1 MHKFLRAI
9 GFSGVKKRE
18 QLQLLIAKTIK
29 DASEKSFTTY
39 DDDALLAEYNLEFG
53 ENMGLTVC
61 GEMDDE
67 DRFMFE
73 YVFPFMKAS
82 NISTV
87 ERALIERHA
96 DKVSYAGVVD
106 DNKIGI
112 SIIFY
117 LRNRMDYIKQTYK
130 DGENPKGTT
139 ISLSGLSTSGTIV
152 MPIAKDIK
160 ATKKSAVSDKKRK
173 KLIEEARNGNEEAIE
188 SLTLDDLDV
197 YSALSQKIKKA
208 DIYTLVDTFFMP
220 YGVECDMY
228 SVMGEIT
235 RLNLVV
241 NPITKEEVY
250 QMTLLIN
257 EISVDICINK
267 QDLFGEPMVGR
278 RFKGTIWLQG
288 YLNYPI

>member
-9 GFSGVKKRE
+9 GFSGVRKRE

-29 DASEKSFTTY
+29 ESSEKCFTTY
-39 DDDALLAEYNLEFG
+39 DEDTLLAEYILEFG

-67 DRFMFE
+67 DRFVFD
-73 YVFPFMKAS
+73 YIFPFMKGS
-82 NISTV
+82 NISTT

-96 DKVSYAGVVD
+96 DKVSFAGVCD

-117 LRNRMDYIKQTYK
+117 LRNRMDYIKETYK

-139 ISLSGLSTSGTIV
+139 ISLSGLSINGTIV
-152 MPIAKDIK
+152 MPIAKDLK

-173 KLIEEARNGNEEAIE
+173 KLIEEARNGSEEAIE

-197 YSALSQKIKKA
+197 YSAISQKIKKA
-208 DIYTLVDTFFMP
+208 DVYTLVDTFFMP

-235 RLNLVV
+235 KLETVI
-241 NPITKEEVY
+241 NPITREEVY

-257 EISVDICINK
+257 EIPVDICINK

-288 YLNYPI
+288 FLNYH